1 MMDIWKAIRQFL
13 VEYTLNALFALA
25 SLTFAVALFLPSP
38 YSYIGYGVA
47 AILMILFILL
57 AKRS

>member
-1 MMDIWKAIRQFL
+1 MNMWKIVREFVA
-13 VEYTLNALFALA
+13 EYTLNALFALA
-25 SLTFAVALFLPSP
+25 SLIFAVALFLPSP
-38 YSYIGYGVA
+38 YSYFGYGVA